1 METPALSTLL
11 DEVTFTILDVETTG
25 LNPHFGDRI
34 CEIALLRCQGG
45 TEISRFHSL
54 VNPRRP
60 ISPGAFAANR
70 IKDEDLIDAPLFSE
84 IAATVLQVIGDS
96 VIAAHNAPFDLAF
109 LASELTISRLPL
121 VDNPVVDT
129 LALSR

>member
-1 METPALSTLL
+1 VETPALSTLL